1 MAQTGGDVAGAAR
14 PAGASQSAPQSAPR
28 CAPRSAYQP
37 APDEAQEALLRSARR
52 GDPDAF
58 MRLMAPERARL
69 ESLAY
74 RLLGEASEV
83 PDLLQEVYLAAY
95 RGLPGYRGDAR
106 LATWL
111 YRIAYNACLA
121 QRARRPEVVAR
132 PDEVG
137 ASQPDHAAAVAR
149 GLDLAEAL
157 AALPLEQRALVLLVD
172 RDGFD
177 YRAAAEA
184 LSIPLGTVSSRL
196 AAARAKLRAAL
207 SSSREGGEA

>member
-1 MAQTGGDVAGAAR
+1 MAQVGGEVAGASR
-14 PAGASQSAPQSAPR
+14 PADASKPAPQSAHRPALQ
-28 CAPRSAYQP
+28 C
-37 APDEAQEALLRSARR
+37 APDEAQDALLRSARR
-52 GDPDAF
+52 GDPEAF

-74 RLLGEASEV
+74 RLLGDASEI
-83 PDLLQEVYLAAY
+83 PDVLQEVYLAAF

-121 QRARRPEVVAR
+121 QRSRRPEVAER
-132 PDEVG
+132 PDG
-137 ASQPDHAAAVAR
+137 AGPSQPDHADAVAV
-149 GLDLAEAL
+149 GLDLAGAL

-207 SSSREGGEA
+207 SSSREGGGA